1 MIVLKP
7 VICYNRPA
15 KYQKETAKMATWTLK
30 EKSVGDMIVT
40 IEGEEWKKAVN
51 KAFKKLAKNLE
62 LPGFRK
68 GSAPISLAEKRI
80 PAAERF
86 LEAVND
92 NANEWMRNGLKE
104 LGLSPI
110 TQPQLDIKDV
120 NEEKV
125 ELVYTFTVEPEAKVG
140 DYKALEYKVE
150 DYTVTDDE
158 VNEEIGR
165 MQNQYA
171 DMEVKEG
178 EAENGDTVNIDY
190 KGLKDGVAFDGGT
203 ANGYDLE
210 LGSGSFI
217 PGFEEQLIGV
227 KAGDEKS
234 LNLSF
239 PADYHAEDLAGA
251 EVVFEVKV
259 NEVKTKSIPALDDDF
274 AKELNIKG
282 VETVEDL
289 NKNVRERLETRK
301 KNDAENK
308 AQNDLMEAFAE
319 IVDVDIPDVMI
330 EDEVQGQINQLANQL
345 QQYGMSLTSYLQMMG
360 QSADD
365 LKASYSDQAAK
376 TVKIRLGLEAVAKAE
391 NLEPSAEEIQK
402 QYEEIA
408 EQYGM
413 KVDEVKTYISQDMI
427 RTDVRN
433 MKAMELLRGESAAE

>member
-1 MIVLKP
+1 
-7 VICYNRPA
+7 
-15 KYQKETAKMATWTLK
+15 MATWTLK

-365 LKASYSDQAAK
+365 LKASYRDQAAK

-413 KVDEVKTYISQDMI
+413 KVDEVKTYISEDMI

>member
-1 MIVLKP
+1 
-7 VICYNRPA
+7 
-15 KYQKETAKMATWTLK
+15 MATWTLK

-150 DYTVTDDE
+150 DYTVTDGE
-158 VNEEIGR
+158 VSEEIGR

-365 LKASYSDQAAK
+365 LKASYRDQAAK

-413 KVDEVKTYISQDMI
+413 KVDEVKTYISEDMI

>member
-1 MIVLKP
+1 
-7 VICYNRPA
+7 
-15 KYQKETAKMATWTLK
+15 MATWTLK

-413 KVDEVKTYISQDMI
+413 KIDEVKTYISEDMI

>member
-1 MIVLKP
+1 
-7 VICYNRPA
+7 
-15 KYQKETAKMATWTLK
+15 MATWTLK

-68 GSAPISLAEKRI
+68 GNAPISLAEKRI

-289 NKNVRERLETRK
+289 NKNVRERLEKRK

-365 LKASYSDQAAK
+365 LKASYRDQAAK

-413 KVDEVKTYISQDMI
+413 KVDDVKTYISEDMI

>member
-365 LKASYSDQAAK
+365 LKASYRDQAAK

-413 KVDEVKTYISQDMI
+413 KVDEVKTYISEDMI

>member
-1 MIVLKP
+1 
-7 VICYNRPA
+7 
-15 KYQKETAKMATWTLK
+15 MANWTLK
-30 EKSVGDMIVT
+30 EKSVGDMSVT

-51 KAFKKLAKNLE
+51 KAFKKLMKNLE

-92 NANEWMRNGLKE
+92 HANEWMRNALTE
-104 LGLSPI
+104 LNLSPI

-120 NEEKV
+120 NEDKV

-150 DYTVTDDE
+150 DYAVTD
-158 VNEEIGR
+158 EEIDSEIAR
-165 MQNQYA
+165 MQQNYA

-178 EAENGDTVNIDY
+178 EAEKGDTVNIDY

-203 ANGYDLE
+203 AEGYDLE

-217 PGFEEQLIGV
+217 PGFEDQLIGV
-227 KAGDEKS
+227 KAGDEKT
-234 LNLSF
+234 LNLTF
-239 PADYHAEDLAGA
+239 PEEYQSEELAGQA
-251 EVVFEVKV
+251 GGFEVKV
-259 NEVKTKSIPALDDDF
+259 NEVKTKVVPELNDDF
-274 AKELNIKG
+274 AKDLNMKD

-289 NKNVRERLETRK
+289 KKNVRERLETRK
-301 KNDAENK
+301 KSDAENK

-319 IVDVDIPDVMI
+319 IVDVEIPDVMI

-365 LKASYSDQAAK
+365 LKNTYRDQAEK

-391 NLEPSAEEIQK
+391 NLEPSDEDIEK
-402 QYEEIA
+402 QYQEIA

-413 KVDEVKTYISQDMI
+413 EIDQVKTYISEDMI

-433 MKAMELLRGESAAE
+433 MKAMELLRGEKETTAE

>member
-1 MIVLKP
+1 
-7 VICYNRPA
+7 
-15 KYQKETAKMATWTLK
+15 MATWTLK

-210 LGSGSFI
+210 LGSGPFI

-365 LKASYSDQAAK
+365 LKASYRDQAAK

-413 KVDEVKTYISQDMI
+413 KVDEVKTYISEDMI

>member
-1 MIVLKP
+1 
-7 VICYNRPA
+7 
-15 KYQKETAKMATWTLK
+15 MATWTLK

-251 EVVFEVKV
+251 EVVFEVKI

-365 LKASYSDQAAK
+365 LKASYRDQAAK

-413 KVDEVKTYISQDMI
+413 KVDEVKTYISEDMI

>member
-1 MIVLKP
+1 
-7 VICYNRPA
+7 
-15 KYQKETAKMATWTLK
+15 MATWTLK
-30 EKSVGDMIVT
+30 QKSVGDMIVT

-62 LPGFRK
+62 MPGFRK

-86 LEAVND
+86 LEAVNE

-165 MQNQYA
+165 MRNQYA

-203 ANGYDLE
+203 AEGYDLE

-217 PGFEEQLIGV
+217 PGFEEQLVGV

-251 EVVFEVKV
+251 DVVFEVKV
-259 NEVKTKSIPALDDDF
+259 NEVKTKSIPELDDDF

-330 EDEVQGQINQLANQL
+330 EEEVQGQINQLANQL

-391 NLEPSAEEIQK
+391 NLEPSDEDIQK

-413 KVDEVKTYISQDMI
+413 KIDEVKTYISEDMI

-433 MKAMELLRGESAAE
+433 MKAMELLRGEGTPAAE

>member
-1 MIVLKP
+1 
-7 VICYNRPA
+7 
-15 KYQKETAKMATWTLK
+15 MANWTLK
-30 EKSVGDMIVT
+30 EKSVGDMSVT

-51 KAFKKLAKNLE
+51 KAFKKLMKNLE

-68 GSAPISLAEKRI
+68 GSAPVSLAEKRI

-92 NANEWMRNGLKE
+92 HANEWMRNALTE
-104 LGLSPI
+104 LNLSPI

-120 NEEKV
+120 NEDKV

-150 DYTVTDDE
+150 DYAVTD
-158 VNEEIGR
+158 EEIDSEIAR
-165 MQNQYA
+165 MQQNYA

-203 ANGYDLE
+203 AEGYDLE

-217 PGFEEQLIGV
+217 PGFEDQLIGV
-227 KAGDEKS
+227 KAGDEKT
-234 LNLSF
+234 LNLTF
-239 PADYHAEDLAGA
+239 PEEYQSEDLAGQA
-251 EVVFEVKV
+251 VVFEVKV
-259 NEVKTKSIPALDDDF
+259 NEVKTKVVPELNDDF
-274 AKELNIKG
+274 AKDLNMKD

-289 NKNVRERLETRK
+289 KKNVRERLETRK
-301 KNDAENK
+301 KSDAENK

-319 IVDVDIPDVMI
+319 IVDVEIPDVMI

-365 LKASYSDQAAK
+365 LKNTYRDQAEK

-391 NLEPSAEEIQK
+391 NLEPSDEDIEK
-402 QYEEIA
+402 QYQEIA
-408 EQYGM
+408 DQYGM
-413 KVDEVKTYISQDMI
+413 EIDQVKTYISEDMI

-433 MKAMELLRGESAAE
+433 MKAMELLRGEKETTAE